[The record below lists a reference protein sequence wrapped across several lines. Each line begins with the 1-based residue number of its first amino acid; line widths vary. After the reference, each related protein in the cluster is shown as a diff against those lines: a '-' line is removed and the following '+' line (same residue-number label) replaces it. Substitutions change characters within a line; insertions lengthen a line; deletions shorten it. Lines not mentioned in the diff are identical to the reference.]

1 MEMIIASILSIL
13 LAACVPAWSA
23 EASRERVL
31 VLLDD
36 PTSARQSH
44 ASFLGRIES
53 MGLDVTIASASDDSI
68 SLRGV
73 DEWVYDHLVVLGAE
87 SKFGEGVT
95 AKQQLEFF
103 ESGRNLYLAINPSSI
118 GNARALAG
126 RLGAD
131 LEARSSLVRV
141 AVGVFKNE
149 CELDVPRPPSLAL
162 SRPLSRSLALSRAR

>member
-1 MEMIIASILSIL
+1 MTTMMMVAASVLSIL
-13 LAACVPAWSA
+13 LAACLPAWSA
-23 EASRERVL
+23 EAARERVL

-44 ASFLGRIES
+44 ASFLGQIES
-53 MGLDVTIASASDDSI
+53 MGLDVTTASASDNST

-73 DEWVYDHLVVLGAE
+73 EEWLYDHLVVLGAE

-131 LEARSSLVRV
+131 MEARSSLVRTLL
-141 AVGVFKNE
+141 F
-149 CELDVPRPPSLAL
+149 R
-162 SRPLSRSLALSRAR
+162 